1 MSRVISIDPGKS
13 KCGLTIV
20 DMEEKKVYEALVI
33 RSSLLLNYV
42 KKECKKDKR
51 TKILIGNGTG
61 SKHFVKPLNKI
72 ASDVI
77 IAAEKNSTYRAKERY
92 FDIFPLKGIKSILP
106 REIFIINKNLDALAA
121 LIILEDFYRIKFDVT
136 EMTGTK
142 TWLKS

>member
-42 KKECKKDKR
+42 RRECKKDKR
-51 TKILIGNGTG
+51 IKILIGNGTG
-61 SKHFVKPLNKI
+61 SKNFVKPLNKI

-142 TWLKS
+142 TWLK

>member
-42 KKECKKDKR
+42 RRECKKDKR
-51 TKILIGNGTG
+51 IKILIGNGTG
-61 SKHFVKPLNKI
+61 SKNFVKPLNKI

-136 EMTGTK
+136 EMIGTK
-142 TWLKS
+142 TWLK

>member
-42 KKECKKDKR
+42 RRECKKDKR
-51 TKILIGNGTG
+51 IKILIGNGTG
-61 SKHFVKPLNKI
+61 SKNFVKPLNKI

-121 LIILEDFYRIKFDVT
+121 LIILEDFYRIKFDVS

-142 TWLKS
+142 TWLK